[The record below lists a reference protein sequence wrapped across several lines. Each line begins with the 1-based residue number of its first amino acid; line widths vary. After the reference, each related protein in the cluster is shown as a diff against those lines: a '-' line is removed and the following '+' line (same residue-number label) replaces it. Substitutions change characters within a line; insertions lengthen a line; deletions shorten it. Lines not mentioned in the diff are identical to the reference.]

1 MAIKLAL
8 CPHLECK
15 KVHNIGDLRGMGLEG
30 GVAFKRSGVVD
41 LNSFV
46 ETYRELLAR
55 WIEAEAA

>member
-1 MAIKLAL
+1 
-8 CPHLECK
+8 
-15 KVHNIGDLRGMGLEG
+15 MGLEG